1 MSARV
6 SAGRPGQ
13 AAGGLSFAV
22 AALASA
28 ALVFLLEPLMGKLLL
43 PTLGGAPAIWNTLLA
58 FFQAAL
64 LAGYAWAHVLQ
75 RAGPVRRQARIHL
88 IALAAAV
95 LVLPLRLS
103 DMFGP
108 PWPDAPALWL
118 AAVLLV
124 SIGPPFALL
133 SASAPLLQA
142 WFAAIE
148 RGRSEGP
155 MSAAADGRVYRLYVA
170 SNLGSLLAL
179 AAYPTLVEPLFG
191 LRVQAIGWSVGYVV
205 FALALAAL
213 VLTIRDAPTP
223 RAPEAAPPT
232 PAPTWLERLT
242 WMLLAAAPASLLSG
256 VTAHI
261 TADVASAPFL
271 WIPPLGL
278 YLITFIIAFARK
290 RAAPPVLLYWMQLVL
305 AGVAIFI
312 LAEPRTPWL
321 HQLAIQLAAFFVA
334 ALACHATLAARRPQT
349 GRLTDFYLWMAVG
362 GVVGGGFNAFLAP
375 LLFDRVW
382 EYPAVLVLAV
392 LARPDAGGPLKIHE
406 RGWLVAGMLCLAP
419 ALVPK
424 LMAPEITRTVLSIV
438 PAFMAVMLARRPA
451 VSAAL
456 LGAMVLAVMLPGAG
470 THDEFHRSFFGV
482 VRLTDTKTPVG
493 PVRIMV
499 HGTTL
504 HGAQV
509 LTPKLKC
516 LATAYYAPE
525 GVIGQAVFIE
535 QARHPSM
542 RFAVVGLGAG
552 TTATFTRPTDKM
564 RYFEIDPMMGAIAF
578 DPRKFSFVKGCA
590 QGPVDVVLGDARLSL
605 ATEKPGA
612 YDFILV
618 DAFNSDSVPTHL
630 LTVEAMRLYLR
641 LLAPDGV
648 IVLHL
653 SNRNLDLAGPA
664 AAAARAAGAGGVL
677 YGEHWTTRA
686 LPSYLETGGMALV
699 VAKKARTLDPYRVH
713 ANWRRPIPSG
723 WRPWTDDYT
732 NVWGALIAGLKR
744 PD

>member
-22 AALASA
+22 AAFASA
-28 ALVFLLEPLMGKLLL
+28 ALVFLVEPLMGKLLL
-43 PTLGGAPAIWNTLLA
+43 PWLGGAPAIWNTLLA

-75 RAGPVRRQARIHL
+75 RAGPVRRQVRIHL
-88 IALAAAV
+88 IALAAGA

-103 DMFGP
+103 GLFGP

-124 SIGPPFALL
+124 SVGPPFALL

-142 WFAAIE
+142 WFARIE
-148 RGRSEGP
+148 RGRANGEG
-155 MSAAADGRVYRLYVA
+155 DGRVYRLYVA

-179 AAYPTLVEPLFG
+179 AAYPTLVEPMFG
-191 LRVQAIGWSVGYVV
+191 LRLQAMGWSVGYVA
-205 FALALAAL
+205 FAVALAAL
-213 VLTIRDAPTP
+213 ALTIRDAP
-223 RAPEAAPPT
+223 AAQASEAAPPT
-232 PAPTWLERLT
+232 PAPTWRERLT

-278 YLITFIIAFARK
+278 YLTTFIIAFAGK
-290 RAAPPVLLYWMQLVL
+290 RAAPPVLLYWLQIVFAAL
-305 AGVAIFI
+305 AIFL

-321 HQLAIQLAAFFVA
+321 QQLAIHLTAFFLA
-334 ALACHATLAARRPQT
+334 ALACHATLAARRPGT
-349 GRLTDFYLWMAVG
+349 GRLTEFYLWMALG
-362 GVVGGGFNAFLAP
+362 GVIGGGFNAFLAP
-375 LLFDRVW
+375 MLFDRVW

-406 RGWLVAGMLCLAP
+406 RGWLVAGFVCLAP
-419 ALVPK
+419 AMIPRFLP
-424 LMAPEITRTVLSIV
+424 PEVTRTVLSIA
-438 PAFMAVMLARRPA
+438 PAVMAVMLARRPM

-456 LGAMVLAVMLPGAG
+456 LGAMVLAVELPAAG

-482 VRLTDTKTPVG
+482 VRLTDAKTPVG
-493 PVRIMV
+493 PVRVMV

-509 LTPKLKC
+509 LAPKLRC

-525 GVIGQAVFIE
+525 GLIGQAVFAE
-535 QARHPSM
+535 QARHPSL
-542 RFAVVGLGAG
+542 RFAIVGLGAG

-564 RYFEIDPMMGAIAF
+564 RYFEIDPMMVGIAL
-578 DPRKFSFVKGCA
+578 DPHKFTFVKGCA
-590 QGPVDVVLGDARLSL
+590 EGPVDVVLGDARLSL
-605 ATEKPGA
+605 AKERAGA

-630 LTVEAMRLYLR
+630 LTVEALRLYLR
-641 LLAPDGV
+641 LLSPDGV

-653 SNRNLDLAGPA
+653 SNRTLDLAGPA
-664 AAAARAAGAGGVL
+664 AAAAWDAGAGGVL
-677 YGEHWTTRA
+677 YGEHWT
-686 LPSYLETGGMALV
+686 LQDVPSYLETGGLALI
-699 VAKKARTLDPYRVH
+699 VAKDARTLDPYRVH
-713 ANWRRPIPSG
+713 ADWRHPIPGG

-732 NVWGALIAGLKR
+732 NVWGAFLAGLQR
-744 PD
+744 PN